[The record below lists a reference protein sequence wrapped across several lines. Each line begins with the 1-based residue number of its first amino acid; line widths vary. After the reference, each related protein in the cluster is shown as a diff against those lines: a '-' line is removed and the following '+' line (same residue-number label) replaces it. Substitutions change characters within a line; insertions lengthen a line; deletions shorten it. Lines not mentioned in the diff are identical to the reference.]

1 MKQVSGKEDAHG
13 VSSRQLQRSG
23 RASPGRGRWSGD
35 LNDKELLRDHQQEKH
50 SRQREQHVQRP

>member
-1 MKQVSGKEDAHG
+1 MKQVSGKEDAQG

-35 LNDKELLRDHQQEKH
+35 LNKELLCDRQQEKH